1 MLEELRI
8 ADCGLWNAERR
19 RADRVVREIA
29 DMGPAKSRH
38 YFFDVIVRNR
48 FIKRN
53 SDGVLTEQAEIVTD
67 AVGALQKIGAG
78 GVTEFNPNSVEEV
91 FMRYLETKLAQT
103 FCEFSGEIVDTLR
116 DRSQSL
122 RS

>member
-29 DMGPAKSRH
+29 DMGPAKNRH

-67 AVGALQKIGAG
+67 AVVALQQIDAG
-78 GVTEFNPNSVEEV
+78 GVTEFNPNSVE
-91 FMRYLETKLAQT
+91 
-103 FCEFSGEIVDTLR
+103 
-116 DRSQSL
+116 
-122 RS
+122 